1 MEFSRQEYWSRASF
15 PTPGDLLDPGVE
27 PTSPAQAGGFFITS
41 ATCEVEIVATLI
53 SLGSKIT
60 ADSDGD
66 RSHKIKRHFLLERKA
81 MTNYN
86 SVLKIRGITLPAKSI
101 KSKLWFFQQLC
112 INVRVGPQR
121 SLSARELMF

>member
-86 SVLKIRGITLPAKSI
+86 SVLKIRGITLLTKVCIAKAMVLPVVMCRCES
-101 KSKLWFFQQLC
+101 
-112 INVRVGPQR
+112 
-121 SLSARELMF
+121 